1 MQATSTPKIVDQ
13 RPAFLALLAG
23 VLFAAGIAL
32 GAALPGLDLK
42 IAPSAA
48 VAPDTSYS
56 AVEGARAQFG
66 VAPDTSY
73 DTVESLRAKAG
84 VTVATTPTLKGRSGY
99 PSTRSRGITAHD
111 KARGNAGWWAT
122 APATPAR
129 IGPDSTY
136 GPTAAAPVAGT
147 TSAGQEYLD
156 WYLRSLRAVAPVAGT
171 PTSQADPDTRFG
183 AGIR

>member
-73 DTVESLRAKAG
+73 DVVEGNRAQFG
-84 VTVATTPTLKGRSGY
+84 VQAAQTKLGKSGF
-99 PSTRSRGITAHD
+99 PSNRVQRAHD
-111 KARGNAGWWAT
+111 ILRGMGGWWAS
-122 APATPAR
+122 APGTPAR
-129 IGPDSTY
+129 VGPDSTY
-136 GPTAAAPVAGT
+136 GPTPVVPAT
-147 TSAGQEYLD
+147 
-156 WYLRSLRAVAPVAGT
+156 
-171 PTSQADPDTRFG
+171 QAEQDSHYG
-183 AGIR
+183 AGSR

>member
-73 DTVESLRAKAG
+73 DVVEGNRAQFG
-84 VTVATTPTLKGRSGY
+84 VQAATSLKGHSGF
-99 PSTRSRGITAHD
+99 PSTRGKGISAHD
-111 KARGNAGWWAT
+111 KARGYDGWWAS
-122 APATPAR
+122 APA
-129 IGPDSTY
+129 
-136 GPTAAAPVAGT
+136 GT
-147 TSAGQEYLD
+147 
-156 WYLRSLRAVAPVAGT
+156 VAGT
-171 PTSQADPDTRFG
+171 PVSQADSNDRYG